1 MPDKLIVPDSV
12 TNIFNVADDIGAVI
26 VGNMQDARLLVT
38 WLRSTASEFKFK
50 YTYPCPVHVL
60 AQKLGAQLQKYS
72 QYVGIRPFCCMVTLV
87 GCDEEFGPQCYKIDP
102 SGSAVGYKATATGSK
117 EQAAVT
123 QLEKQYKKNEG
134 DWNSKE
140 TVETAIKVLQAVI
153 SSDFKAEEI
162 EVGFASVDKPR
173 FRKLSVQ
180 EIDQVLNDMND
191 AL

>member
-1 MPDKLIVPDSV
+1 
-12 TNIFNVADDIGAVI
+12 
-26 VGNMQDARLLVT
+26 MQDAKFLVT
-38 WLRSTASEFKFK
+38 WLRSQASEFKFK

-60 AQKLGAQLQKYS
+60 AQTLGAQLQKFS
-72 QYVGIRPFCCMVTLV
+72 QQVGIRPFCCMVTLV

-102 SGSAVGYKATATGSK
+102 SGSSVGYKAVATGSK
-117 EQAAVT
+117 EQAAMT

-153 SSDFKAEEI
+153 SSDFKADEI

-180 EIDQVLNDMND
+180 EIDTVLNDMND

>member
-1 MPDKLIVPDSV
+1 
-12 TNIFNVADDIGAVI
+12 
-26 VGNMQDARLLVT
+26 
-38 WLRSTASEFKFK
+38 
-50 YTYPCPVHVL
+50 
-60 AQKLGAQLQKYS
+60 
-72 QYVGIRPFCCMVTLV
+72 MVTLV

-102 SGSAVGYKATATGSK
+102 SGSSVGYKAVATGSK
-117 EQAAVT
+117 EQAAMT
-123 QLEKQYKKNEG
+123 QLEKQFKKNEG

-153 SSDFKAEEI
+153 SSDFKADEI

-180 EIDQVLNDMND
+180 EIDTVLNDMND